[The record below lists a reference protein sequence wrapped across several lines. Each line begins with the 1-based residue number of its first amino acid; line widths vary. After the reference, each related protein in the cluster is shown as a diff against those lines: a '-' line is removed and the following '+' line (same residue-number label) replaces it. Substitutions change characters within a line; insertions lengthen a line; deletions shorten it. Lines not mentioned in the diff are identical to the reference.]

1 MPAVYGKKGKKSMS
15 ARKRILVVDD
25 EDMILDICTS
35 LLEDEGYDVITAQH
49 PSLALVQCNNID
61 LIILDLKLS
70 DRNDLEGNKVLGR
83 LWEDECYSIPVIIY
97 SALITSTHVYDSI
110 NEVERRWGK
119 GRKIFKYVE
128 KGGGVRKLIDA
139 VNEYFSATAAPAQ
152 PIADNADVVCR

>member
-1 MPAVYGKKGKKSMS
+1 MR

-25 EDMILDICTS
+25 EDMILDILTG
-35 LLEDEGYDVITAQH
+35 LLQDEGYEVITAQH
-49 PSLALVQCNNID
+49 ASLAVVQCSDID

-70 DRNDLEGNKVLGR
+70 DNKDLGGERVLGR

-97 SALITSTHVYDSI
+97 SALINSSHVHDSI
-110 NEVERRWGK
+110 NEVVRVWGK

-139 VNEYFSATAAPAQ
+139 VNEYFATVAASPQ
-152 PIADNADVVCR
+152 SGPVDVPSYS